1 MHVLLFE
8 PRDETSI
15 REQSVDEHRRASE
28 VEALGVLRDRCL
40 HDAARG
46 RDGVGDEDD
55 LLGARLVHL
64 GAVVRP
70 VVLEYQRAA
79 VERRYQPVDEHRHAR
94 LHADFQYVASAD
106 VFGEGLGV
114 RLVENEV
121 GERDLYPARRV
132 EVRADVD
139 QLLDQGRCGG
149 IRLAHDAP
157 SRRDQHLHGPGG
169 RPDQRVLPEG
179 VVGDRVGRGD
189 PRADPED
196 VGVLN
201 AGDAVGHDV

>member
-1 MHVLLFE
+1 M
-8 PRDETSI
+8 
-15 REQSVDEHRRASE
+15 
-28 VEALGVLRDRCL
+28 
-40 HDAARG
+40 
-46 RDGVGDEDD
+46 
-55 LLGARLVHL
+55 
-64 GAVVRP
+64 
-70 VVLEYQRAA
+70 
-79 VERRYQPVDEHRHAR
+79 ERRYQPVDEHRHAR